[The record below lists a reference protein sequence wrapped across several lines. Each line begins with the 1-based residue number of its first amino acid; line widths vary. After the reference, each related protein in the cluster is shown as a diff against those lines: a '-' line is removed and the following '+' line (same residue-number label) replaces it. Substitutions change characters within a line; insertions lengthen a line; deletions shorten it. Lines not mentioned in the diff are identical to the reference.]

1 MRQGFKTAK
10 GFFCNPGARH
20 ERRTTGAQSLIDRL
34 AVPENGPAGS
44 IRSGYCDILAE
55 LPGASGNT
63 GRAWQET
70 L

>member
-1 MRQGFKTAK
+1 M
-10 GFFCNPGARH
+10 
-20 ERRTTGAQSLIDRL
+20 QSLIDRL

-70 L
+70 LRNCPFAIPVQLTTGRMTCSVRV